1 MYNRRLD
8 AMGIPLIYVDLQ
20 NSDGFFSKPRCIG
33 MLEEQF
39 LEALSY
45 DGVNKLFQ

>member
-20 NSDGFFSKPRCIG
+20 NSDGFFRNHDVWNVGGTIFG
-33 MLEEQF
+33 
-39 LEALSY
+39 